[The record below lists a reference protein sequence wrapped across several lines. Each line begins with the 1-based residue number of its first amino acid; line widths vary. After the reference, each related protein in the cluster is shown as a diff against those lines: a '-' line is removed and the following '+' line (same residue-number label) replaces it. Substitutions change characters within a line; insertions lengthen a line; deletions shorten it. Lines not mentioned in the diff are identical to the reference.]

1 MAIHALDAVTRVAS
15 RASQN
20 YLLALQDGAVLFEK
34 HGLTTALRLAHFLA
48 QALHET
54 GGFTVLRENVN
65 YSSAARL
72 FEIFGVNR
80 HSAALTR
87 DEAQRLAGHP
97 EDIAERVY
105 GLGNPRKARELGN
118 LQPGDGFR
126 YRGNGVLQTTG
137 RLNHRRLG
145 QACGV
150 DFENQPEL
158 VTAPQHA
165 LKPALQEWS
174 EGGLNALADRNDL
187 RGITRRIN
195 GGFNGL
201 EDRQLWFDKLWSQ
214 LKDEDAPEQ
223 AWAAADADEDVRK
236 LQAALNDLGANP
248 RLDVDGRYGPATRHA
263 VKEFQAVARLGV
275 DGIAGPL
282 TRTEIEMRLA
292 VTRGG
297 Q

>member
-1 MAIHALDAVTRVAS
+1 MAINALDAVRRVAP
-15 RASQN
+15 RAAQN
-20 YLLALQDGAVLFEK
+20 YLLALQDGAALFQR
-34 HGLTTALRLAHFLA
+34 HGITTGLRMAHFLA

-54 GGFTVLRENVN
+54 GGFTVLRENMN

-80 HSAALTR
+80 HSAAITR
-87 DEAQRLAGHP
+87 EEAQRLAGRP

-105 GLGNPRKARELGN
+105 GLGNPRKSRELGN
-118 LQPGDGFR
+118 LEPGDGFR

-137 RLNHRRLG
+137 RLNHRRMG

-150 DFENQPEL
+150 DLEGRPEL
-158 VTAPQHA
+158 VTAPEHA

-174 EGGLNALADRNDL
+174 DGGLNALADRNDL

-201 EDRQLWFDKLWSQ
+201 EDRQLWFDKLWPL
-214 LKDEDAPEQ
+214 LKDQAAPAE
-223 AWAAADADEDVRK
+223 AWAAADADDDVRQ
-236 LQAALNDLGANP
+236 LQIALNDLGADP
-248 RLDVDGRYGPATRHA
+248 RLEVDGRYGPATRRA
-263 VKEFQAVARLGV
+263 VREFQAVAGLSV

-282 TRTEIEMRLA
+282 TRAQIEMRLA

>member
-1 MAIHALDAVTRVAS
+1 MAIHALDAVKRVAP

-54 GGFTVLRENVN
+54 GGFTVLRENMN

-187 RGITRRIN
+187 RAITRRIN

-214 LKDEDAPEQ
+214 LKDEDAPDQ

-236 LQAALNDLGANP
+236 LQAALNDLGADP

-263 VKEFQAVARLGV
+263 VKEFQAAAGLGV